1 MPDEFPPPPPPT
13 EEVPP
18 PPPEDT
24 RPDAAPAEP
33 KRCAKAFSSLLLGIF
48 GCVLGGIAL
57 TGLLLNP
64 GDAGSVTI
72 TGNLGQMENVLVED
86 TKTRGIKM
94 FLASFGQWFGAIG
107 ALLGLIGITAGIT
120 HLYQAGARLVIPQRW
135 LASIG
140 TFFSLIACFSIGAA
154 LKHGYDANVGLH
166 VENTKEVFNRLD
178 QVADIQQKA
187 QDIAEGKTP
196 VQPGSLDERT
206 MALAESLLGGTL
218 NPITQLWTEEYLNR
232 RAPNVEVYTTTGVS
246 YSIAN
251 ARNTRVILMVMSGN
265 SPACIKTVP
274 LLNQLR
280 GEFGRGQLLILAV
293 SSDKPVVL
301 DAFVKR
307 TAPKFPVG
315 TASFLPEPYA
325 DAQLKPTFFII
336 DRIGFTEQILVGPQT
351 LAQLRVAARGKP

>member
-1 MPDEFPPPPPPT
+1 M
-13 EEVPP
+13 
-18 PPPEDT
+18 
-24 RPDAAPAEP
+24 AMG
-33 KRCAKAFSSLLLGIF
+33 SLLLGIL
-48 GCVLGGIAL
+48 GCVVGGIAVY
-57 TGLLLNP
+57 GVFYDS
-64 GDAGSVTI
+64 GDTGSVKI
-72 TGNLGQMENVLVED
+72 TGDLGQMQEVLVED
-86 TKTRGIKM
+86 TKTRGIKQLIAS
-94 FLASFGQWFGAIG
+94 FGERLGWIGFFLGLFGLIAAITHLLRAVYRQVIPQFWLASFGA
-107 ALLGLIGITAGIT
+107 
-120 HLYQAGARLVIPQRW
+120 VV
-135 LASIG
+135 
-140 TFFSLIACFSIGAA
+140 SLIAFLPSIFAA
-154 LKHGYDANVGLH
+154 ATHSYDANVGLH

-178 QVADIQQKA
+178 QVSKIQKKA
-187 QDIAEGKTP
+187 QDIAEGNAP
-196 VQPGSLDERT
+196 LQPGSLDEKT

-293 SSDKPVVL
+293 SIDKPVVL
-301 DAFVKR
+301 DVFVKR

-325 DAQLKPTFFII
+325 DAQVKPTFFII

-351 LAQLRVAARGKP
+351 LTQLRAAARGKP